1 MKYPCEPLPEDWFT
15 TSAPVCLV
23 FDVDLACTPDQL
35 FTIPPGISLAPG
47 AYAVFTKDV
56 DHDFGLGGNDKLV
69 LRDETGTLI
78 DRVNWSKDEAV
89 VSYCLIPNGG
99 DTAQVCDEQS
109 FGGPNVGEPIE
120 E

>member
-1 MKYPCEPLPEDWFT
+1 VVVTGWTLSDKDTAE
-15 TSAPVCLV
+15 
-23 FDVDLACTPDQL
+23 PDQL
-35 FTIPPGISLAPG
+35 FTIPAGMSLAPG

-56 DHDFGLGGNDKLV
+56 DHSFGLGGNDKLI
-69 LRDETGTLI
+69 LRDDTGVLI
-78 DRVNWSKDEAV
+78 DRVNWSKDEAL

-99 DTAQVCDEQS
+99 DTAQVCDEAS